1 MGIGSTI
8 EYDTVFIGCTKGK
21 GKQMAGKLEQIE
33 SMLRDALGAALLARC
48 PELVYAVNQ
57 SVVRFMRTGATL
69 PQLLRQIDSAIF
81 NAVYTGTDCTMVVT
95 LDDGRRVRITSERI
109 RDLADR
115 LLAVAYQN
123 LPASAS
129 VQEALFDFS
138 REGSF
143 AAMRELVRRFPMD
156 EFDRAYYVQVL
167 TENGQLN

>member
-1 MGIGSTI
+1 
-8 EYDTVFIGCTKGK
+8 
-21 GKQMAGKLEQIE
+21 MAGKLDQIE
-33 SMLRDALGAALLARC
+33 SMLRVALGSALLDRC
-48 PELVYAVNQ
+48 PELVYTVNQ

-69 PQLLRQIDSAIF
+69 PQLWQQIDSAVF
-81 NAVYTGTDCTMVVT
+81 NAVYTGSDCTMVVT
-95 LDDGRRVRITSERI
+95 LDGGKRVRITGEQI

-115 LLAVAYQN
+115 LLAVAYEQ
-123 LPASAS
+123 LPVSPS